1 MLIDHDYKIISEVF
15 LRKIK
20 DNLEFLFNSKNVAM
34 DKTLKVLL
42 YDFQMRKVLSR
53 EDIVA
58 LTKEKRKFMV
68 NRLGQG
74 VYHAAKQLVDKFSNE
89 EESVL
94 AKEMLSLPPELT
106 QFSFGSILIL
116 VEVVKKLIQPKKT
129 KYFRLI

>member
-1 MLIDHDYKIISEVF
+1 
-15 LRKIK
+15 
-20 DNLEFLFNSKNVAM
+20 M

-42 YDFQMRKVLSR
+42 HDFQMRKVLSR
-53 EDIVA
+53 EDIAA

-68 NRLGQG
+68 NWLGQG

-94 AKEMLSLPPELT
+94 AKETLGLPPELT

-116 VEVVKKLIQPKKT
+116 VEVVKKLIQTKKN
-129 KYFRLI
+129 KYFSTNLINKIKGL